1 MTSEIV
7 KVYPDGERLCRRA
20 SMLPAVLCYLPVG
33 GSANAVSNCASM
45 PAVLAAC
52 AAARDYLAHCSVARC
67 RVYCIK
73 AVGKPCAIGGC
84 ESSALAFSA
93 CSCSAGYHTIAHGST
108 MGVPISSSCVIPNTL
123 HAVNIVVAAPWGC
136 GAHILPCWFRACP
149 RCGCCPRLHTA
160 TASIF

>member
-1 MTSEIV
+1 MEKGWLEGQACSQLYCDLSLVEGQAMLFQTVHQCLQCLLHVQQPGS
-7 KVYPDGERLCRRA
+7 YP
-20 SMLPAVLCYLPVG
+20 
-33 GSANAVSNCASM
+33 
-45 PAVLAAC
+45 
-52 AAARDYLAHCSVARC
+52 AHCSVTWC
-67 RVYCIK
+67 RAYCIE

-93 CSCSAGYHTIAHGST
+93 CSCSAGYRTIAHGST
-108 MGVPISSSCVIPNTL
+108 MGVPISSSRVVPDTL